1 MKKTSIWRTARRTL
15 GIASLAGSGASALWL
30 ALSAP
35 ALSGGLVLQT
45 VAMLNAGLDIKL
57 VKPALDHLVA
67 GAQVQA
73 MPTWLVMVFSAY
85 GAVALYLAAYLT
97 ANREPG
103 ALRRIFSRRYWSEF
117 AMHPGELRRREARRA
132 RRAAELAKEKARSIS
147 RRA

>member
-1 MKKTSIWRTARRTL
+1 MKNTSLWRTTRRTL
-15 GIASLAGSGASALWL
+15 GIASLASSGVSSLWL

-57 VKPALDHLVA
+57 VRPALDHLVA

-73 MPTWLVMVFSAY
+73 MPGWLVMTLCGY
-85 GAVALYLAAYLT
+85 GVVALYLSAYLA

-103 ALRRIFSRRYWSEF
+103 ALRRLFSRRYWTQF
-117 AMHPGELRRREARRA
+117 AMGPGELRRREARRA
-132 RRAAELAKEKARSIS
+132 RRAAELAKEKARKV
-147 RRA
+147 RA